1 MRRLAFA
8 PLAALAGCS
17 SQPDTAAQVAEG
29 GEHIPCALDGATEFA
44 SSCAVDRAQVDGKLT
59 LIVRHPDGAFRRF
72 AVVTDGRGLA
82 VADGAEQAVN
92 TMQGDKL
99 AVTVA
104 DDRYLFPAKTKSAPG
119 AKSAQGDAS

>member
-1 MRRLAFA
+1 MRHGVALLA
-8 PLAALAGCS
+8 LAALGGCS
-17 SQPDTAAQVAEG
+17 SEPGAAPQVAEG
-29 GEHIPCALDGATEFA
+29 GEHVPCALDGATEF
-44 SSCAVDRAQVDGKLT
+44 SGSCAVDRSQVDGKLT
-59 LIVRHPDGAFRRF
+59 LTVRHPDGAFRRF

-104 DDRYLFPAKTKSAPG
+104 DDRYLFPAKV
-119 AKSAQGDAS
+119 KSAQGDAR

>member
-1 MRRLAFA
+1 MRRLAL
-8 PLAALAGCS
+8 PALAVAAVLVGCS
-17 SQPDTAAQVAEG
+17 SEPDTAPSVAEG

-82 VADGAEQAVN
+82 VADGAEQAVS

-104 DDRYLFPAKTKSAPG
+104 DDRYLFPAKV
-119 AKSAQGDAS
+119 KSAQGNAS

>member
-1 MRRLAFA
+1 MRKLALLA
-8 PLAALAGCS
+8 IAALGGCS
-17 SQPDTAAQVAEG
+17 SEPDKAAHVTEG
-29 GEHIPCALDGATEFA
+29 GEHVPCALDGAAAF
-44 SSCAVDRAQVDGKLT
+44 SGSCAVDRAEVDGKLT

-92 TMQGDKL
+92 TIEGGKL

-104 DDRYLFPAKTKSAPG
+104 DDRYLFPAKV
-119 AKSAQGDAS
+119 KSAQSNAR